1 MLALNNNNSVDSVIV
16 FYIIPSFTHS
26 SLVLNL
32 NEFLSSAE
40 HTCYFKECGKPNSF
54 WSSVTCI
61 VFFLFLSKSMWT
73 SNCLV
78 THVLQNTLFCVQH
91 KKEMNPGLGQHVSE

>member
-32 NEFLSSAE
+32 SEFLSSAE
-40 HTCYFKECGKPNSF
+40 HKLYFKEGGKPS
-54 WSSVTCI
+54 I
-61 VFFLFLSKSMWT
+61 FLFLSKSMWT

-78 THVLQNTLFCVQH
+78 VHLLQNTLFCVQH
-91 KKEMNPGLGQHVSE
+91 KKEMNTGLGQHVSE